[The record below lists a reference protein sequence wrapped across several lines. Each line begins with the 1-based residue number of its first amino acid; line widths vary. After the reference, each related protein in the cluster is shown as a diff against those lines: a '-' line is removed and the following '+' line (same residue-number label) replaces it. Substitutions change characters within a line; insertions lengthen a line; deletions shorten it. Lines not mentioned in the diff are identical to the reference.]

1 MPNSFAPPSVVVVND
16 DDDQLALITRVLE
29 EASLRVVACR
39 SVNEAMQCMRQQKP
53 ALIITDLYMPDID
66 GWAFCRMLR
75 SAACREFNR
84 TPILV
89 VSATFTMSNANEVAA
104 ELGATS
110 FLSIPIDAVR
120 LRERVRDLIANP
132 VIPAEWNVL
141 LALNSGPELADV
153 QAVFGASGC
162 NISTVD
168 SVAEASQA
176 LTSEEWE
183 TVVCDLDL
191 PGCTLEQ
198 VGRWTAAA
206 PHAAFVVVTQN
217 PAPDA
222 AVNSLRAGAA
232 AHLRRPFAPDY
243 LFGLCELARQ
253 KNVLIRAQRL
263 LERRTIELH
272 NSEHLMQMLLD
283 SSDQIYLVTDREL
296 RIRLA
301 NTAAREIWTEM
312 FEGSIGEG
320 ESVLDRL
327 PEPMRRQVADSLAL
341 ALGGQVVQHDTEVT
355 NRHGRLRRFNVR
367 YTPLKADDGQIG
379 RVCFNAHDITVR
391 SEVENALRLRNEAL
405 SSISQGVLIADVQRR
420 ITYAN
425 DSFLAITGYQRW
437 DVMGKSCGFIQGEHT
452 DPEVRTSIKSKLDAG
467 EAFHGEILN
476 YRKDGQTFWNDLSI
490 TPVKDMDGHVTQFV
504 GVIRDVTTRRNRE
517 EQLHASQARLQALFD
532 HSNDAILLADDQGCY
547 VDVNPA
553 ACRMLGYTRRELIGL
568 HSRSIFAEGDRS
580 WAEGAW
586 AEFLTRGTQGGE
598 CKLRRRDGSTLR
610 ADYSGIAH
618 ILPGLHLSIL
628 RDMSERYA
636 LQGQL
641 LRQQRLESVGRL
653 ASGVAHDLNN
663 ILTPILMTP
672 SMLRPHVA
680 DAGARMLL
688 DKLESGARRG
698 SSIVHQLLAF
708 ARGKPG
714 EKSRID
720 LSHVLRDASAI
731 IRETFP
737 KNISLEAIPAFGDF
751 SVLGDAN
758 QLQQVLLNL
767 AINSADAMSRGG
779 RLVIG
784 LELLEIDSAEAAR
797 DPEVRPGQH
806 AVLTVADHGDGITPE
821 NIDKIFDPFFTTK
834 PFGQGSG
841 LGLSV
846 VLGIVRDHGG
856 FIRVSSRVGIG
867 SIFRV
872 HIPYMSDR
880 PAIPSLSSTPFASV
894 GRPTGAGRTILI
906 VDDEADVRDIVRLIL
921 SREGYRVMCAD
932 GADAAFSQLQA
943 CGGRVDLV
951 ITDMAMP
958 GVSGSQFVE
967 LLRSRRADMPILVM
981 TGLTTDNILPPHV
994 RALVCGVLPK
1004 PFEAVSLLSAVTNSL
1019 QGLPV

>member
-1 MPNSFAPPSVVVVND
+1 MPNSFVPPSVVVVND

-39 SVNEAMQCMRQQKP
+39 SVNQALESMRQHKP

-110 FLSIPIDAVR
+110 FLPIPIDAVR
-120 LRERVRDLIANP
+120 LRERVRDLIATP
-132 VIPAEWNVL
+132 VVPAEWNVL
-141 LALNSGPELADV
+141 LVLAPGPELADV
-153 QAVFGASGC
+153 QAVFSASGC
-162 NISTVD
+162 NIRMVD
-168 SVAEASQA
+168 SVADVAGIVA
-176 LTSEEWE
+176 ADEWE

-198 VGRWTAAA
+198 VGRWTAAT
-206 PHAAFVVVTQN
+206 PQSAFVVVTQN
-217 PAPDA
+217 PSPDA
-222 AVNSLRAGAA
+222 AVTSLRAGAA

-283 SSDQIYLVTDREL
+283 SSDQIYLVVDQEG
-296 RIRLA
+296 RIQLA
-301 NTAAREIWTEM
+301 NTTAREIWCEI
-312 FEGSIGEG
+312 FEGSLNEG
-320 ESVLDRL
+320 DVVLDLL
-327 PEPMRRQVADSLAL
+327 PEAMRRRVNDSLAL
-341 ALGGQVVQHDTEVT
+341 AMAGRVVQHDAEAM
-355 NRHGRLRRFNVR
+355 NRIGRMRRFIVR
-367 YTPLKADDGQIG
+367 YTPLKDDDGHVR
-379 RVCFNAHDITVR
+379 RVCFNAHDITTR

-405 SSISQGVLIADVQRR
+405 SSISQGVLITDVHRR

-425 DSFLAITGYQRW
+425 DSFLEITGYSRW
-437 DVMGKSCGFIQGEHT
+437 DVMGKHCGFVQGELT
-452 DPEVRTSIKSKLDAG
+452 DPEVLASIRTRLDSG
-467 EAFHGEILN
+467 QAFHGEILN
-476 YRKDGQTFWNDLSI
+476 YRKNGEVFWNDLSI
-490 TPVKDMDGHVTQFV
+490 TPVKDADGHVTQFV
-504 GVIRDVTTRRNRE
+504 GVIRDVTARKHRE

-547 VDVNPA
+547 LDVNPA
-553 ACRMLGYTRRELIGL
+553 ACRMLGYARHELIGL
-568 HSRSIFAEGDRS
+568 QSRAIFAEGEGS

-586 AEFLTRGTQGGE
+586 AEFLARGTQVGE

-636 LQGQL
+636 LQSQL

-672 SMLRPHVA
+672 SMLRSHVT

-698 SSIVHQLLAF
+698 STIVHQLLAF

-720 LSHVLRDASAI
+720 LTHVLRDAAAI

-737 KNISLEAIPAFGDF
+737 KNISLEAVPSFGDF

-767 AINSADAMSRGG
+767 AINAADAMSRGG
-779 RLVIG
+779 RLILG
-784 LELLEIDSAEAAR
+784 LEYIEISATEAAQ
-797 DPEVRPGQH
+797 DPEVRPGPH
-806 AVLTVADHGDGITPE
+806 VVLTVADHGDGIAPE
-821 NIDKIFDPFFTTK
+821 NLDKIFDPFFTTK

-872 HIPYMSDR
+872 HLPVMSSKPQVSSVPPPALASGR
-880 PAIPSLSSTPFASV
+880 PA
-894 GRPTGAGRTILI
+894 GAGRTILL

-921 SREGYRVMCAD
+921 SREGYRVICAD

-967 LLRSRRADMPILVM
+967 LLHRRRADMPILIM
-981 TGLTTDNILPPHV
+981 TGLTADNMLPQHV
-994 RALVCGVLPK
+994 RASVCGVLPK
-1004 PFEAVSLLSAVTNSL
+1004 PFEAVSLLAAVTNAI